1 MSSPSIDRGPFRRSW
16 TGLPTNSPTTT
27 RWSPSDRRLTF
38 AQLRDE
44 VRTAA
49 AAMIDL
55 GVDAGDRVAIWSP
68 NTWHWVV
75 ACLATHYAG
84 GVVVPLNTRYTA
96 GEAADILARTGAPLL
111 IAAGEFLGADK
122 TADLDRAALPDLR
135 HIVRVPID
143 KDDGTWDEFVARGTD
158 LDAVDARAA
167 AVQPDDVSDILF
179 TSGTTG
185 RSKGVLCAHRQSLD
199 APAAWAACG
208 QLTSADRYLCIN
220 PFFHNFG
227 YKAGILACLQT
238 GATLIPQL
246 TFDPEKAMAAVAEHR
261 ITVLP
266 GPPTIYQTL
275 LDHPK
280 RGDYDL
286 SSLRFA
292 VTGAATIPVVLI
304 ERMQSELDI
313 DIVLTAYG
321 LTEASGFGT
330 MCRADDDAVTV
341 ATTCGRPIADFELR
355 IDDPAE
361 DGAGEVLLRGPNVML
376 GYLDDPE
383 ATADDHRRRRLA
395 AHRRHRPRRRGR
407 QPEDHR
413 PAQGHVHLRRFQR
426 LPRRDR
432 AGARAAGRRGRGR
445 RHRGARRAARRG
457 RQGVRRASWQEPSST
472 RQAVIAYTREHLAN
486 FKTPRSVVFLDVL
499 PRNPGGKVVKPQ
511 LREMSLMDLTFDERD
526 RGVPGRGPRLPRRQ
540 QGALPDEV
548 LRHRRGLRA
557 ASALGQ
563 GAVRRRPVGDRVAE
577 EVRRPRRLAAAV
589 DRLRGGV
596 LPGRGARPGQRQRH
610 LDAGSDAVRAR
621 HRRTARPG
629 AAEDGQRRGDLGAG
643 LVGAG
648 VGQRPGVAA
657 VHRDQDRRRLEAQRA
672 EDLELAGAV
681 RRQGIRA
688 VPVRPRSASGT
699 RA

>member
-1 MSSPSIDRGPFRRSW
+1 MTADPRTIPQVLDRIADQYSDHDALV
-16 TGLPTNSPTTT
+16 TD
-27 RWSPSDRRLTF
+27 DRRLTF

-55 GVDAGDRVAIWSP
+55 GVAAGDRVAIWSP

-75 ACLATHYAG
+75 ASLATTYAG
-84 GVVVPLNTRYTA
+84 AIVVPLNTRYTA
-96 GEAADILARTGAPLL
+96 GEAADILGRTGASLL
-111 IAAGEFLGADK
+111 VAAGRFLGADK
-122 TADLDRAALPDLR
+122 TAELDRTSLPDLR
-135 HIVRVPID
+135 HIVRIPID
-143 KDDGTWDEFVARGTD
+143 TADGTWDDFVARGKD
-158 LDAVDARAA
+158 LAAAGARAA
-167 AVQPDDVSDILF
+167 AVKPDDVSDILF

-185 RSKGVLCAHRQSLD
+185 RSKGALCAHRQSLD

-238 GATLIPQL
+238 GTTLIPQL
-246 TFDPEKAMAAVAEHR
+246 TFDPERAMAAVAEHR

-266 GPPTIYQTL
+266 GPPTIYQAL

-355 IDDPAE
+355 IDGNAE
-361 DGAGEVLLRGPNVML
+361 DGTGEVLLRGPNVML

-383 ATADDHRRRRLA
+383 ATAATVDADGWLHTGDVGRVDERGNLTITDRLKDMYICGGFNVYPAEVEQVLARLA
-395 AHRRHRPRRRGR
+395 GVAEAAVIGVP
-407 QPEDHR
+407 DD
-413 PAQGHVHLRRFQR
+413 R
-426 LPRRDR
+426 LGEVGKAFVVALP
-432 AGARAAGRRGRGR
+432 GARLDEA
-445 RHRGARRAARRG
+445 
-457 RQGVRRASWQEPSST
+457 T
-472 RQAVIAYTREHLAN
+472 VIAHTRAHLAN
-486 FKTPRSVVFLDVL
+486 FKTPRSVVFLDAL

-511 LREMSLMDLTFDERD
+511 LREM
-526 RGVPGRGPRLPRRQ
+526 
-540 QGALPDEV
+540 A
-548 LRHRRGLRA
+548 
-557 ASALGQ
+557 
-563 GAVRRRPVGDRVAE
+563 
-577 EVRRPRRLAAAV
+577 
-589 DRLRGGV
+589 
-596 LPGRGARPGQRQRH
+596 
-610 LDAGSDAVRAR
+610 
-621 HRRTARPG
+621 
-629 AAEDGQRRGDLGAG
+629 
-643 LVGAG
+643 
-648 VGQRPGVAA
+648 
-657 VHRDQDRRRLEAQRA
+657 
-672 EDLELAGAV
+672 
-681 RRQGIRA
+681 
-688 VPVRPRSASGT
+688 
-699 RA
+699 